1 MPEHSTELGIARL
14 PYNDRQRI
22 IVVPDDVLEAYDGG
36 ADSAPGSWSADGIR
50 SRLPALGRR
59 SVPTTVPHQSLRA
72 IEALERQGVR
82 ILPVARTEASEL
94 GWAAGHPLDGLVYV
108 GDPAM
113 PSSYYQL
120 SDFHVRVFEAKFA
133 EAIRLL
139 GYLGATNF
147 VVRSEEGW
155 GRKFAGKMTIPV
167 QAIPVTGK
175 GSFRSSASRKVIF
188 EAELSPVAAEE
199 PRDLYWLQYEPIW
212 REVVDLRLKRG
223 LRRFDLVVDN
233 RSDHQI
239 TAEVG
244 TKIKKASL
252 GIGGSYEDFTET
264 KWVIEGQFGDIP
276 PRKGRFG

>member
-147 VVRSEEGW
+147 VVRSEEG
-155 GRKFAGKMTIPV
+155 GGGKCAGKMTIPV
-167 QAIPVTGK
+167 QASPGTGK
-175 GSFRSSASRKVIF
+175 GAGRGSATRKVNV
-188 EAELSPVAAEE
+188 EAERRPVAAGERRE
-199 PRDLYWLQYEPIW
+199 RDWKEG
-212 REVVDLRLKRG
+212 ETSGRG
-223 LRRFDLVVDN
+223 V
-233 RSDHQI
+233 
-239 TAEVG
+239 
-244 TKIKKASL
+244 
-252 GIGGSYEDFTET
+252 
-264 KWVIEGQFGDIP
+264 
-276 PRKGRFG
+276 